1 MNCNGGTEGR
11 AINRRQQWTLLIARN
26 LEVSRAL
33 FTHTHKSS
41 RKTSPNQ
48 YQAILKFRKNL
59 TVLRIIFFLERQVI
73 VKDKII

>member
-11 AINRRQQWTLLIARN
+11 AINRRQQWTLLIAGN

-41 RKTSPNQ
+41 RKTSQNG
-48 YQAILKFRKNL
+48 YQEQF
-59 TVLRIIFFLERQVI
+59 
-73 VKDKII
+73 